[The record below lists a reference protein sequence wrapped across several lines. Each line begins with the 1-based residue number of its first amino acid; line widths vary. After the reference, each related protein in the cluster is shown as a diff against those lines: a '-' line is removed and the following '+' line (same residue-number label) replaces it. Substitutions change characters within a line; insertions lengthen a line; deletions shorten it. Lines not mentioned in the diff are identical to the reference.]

1 MPPRVIQRVDE
12 RRRRQ
17 RAARREHVVSDFVPR
32 YYQVYTVLRQR
43 VSQGDWALD
52 TAMPTEENF
61 AASFGVSR
69 VTIRKALNMLEE
81 EKLISRQ
88 QGRGTFALSPPR
100 RQDLANFG
108 GLLENIVDF
117 EQHTK
122 VRVLAFQRIA
132 LPDDATR
139 LLECTP
145 GSPGVRIVR
154 VRSDSQ
160 APFSYTTCYVPEPEA
175 RLLTEESL
183 GNRTVNHALEK
194 AGVVSAAAEQRLS
207 ATVAGVE
214 VADQL
219 RIEVGTPLISMTRV
233 MRDAKG
239 RPVEAIHALYRAD
252 KYEYRVNL
260 ARDRG
265 GEAPRWTVKV
275 E

>member
-1 MPPRVIQRVDE
+1 MPPRVIMRVDE
-12 RRRRQ
+12 RRRRK
-17 RAARREHVVSDFVPR
+17 RTARREHVVSDFVPR

-43 VSQGDWALD
+43 VTEGEWPVDSP
-52 TAMPTEENF
+52 MPTEENF
-61 AASFGVSR
+61 ASSFGVSR

-88 QGRGTFALSPPR
+88 QGRGTFALAPPK

-117 EQHTK
+117 ERRTK
-122 VRVLAFQRIA
+122 VRVLSFDRVA
-132 LPDDATR
+132 LPEDAAR
-139 LLECTP
+139 LLECAP
-145 GSPGVRIVR
+145 GARALRIVR
-154 VRSDSQ
+154 VRGDNQ

-175 RLLTEESL
+175 GLLSEESL
-183 GNRTVNHALEK
+183 GNRTVNHALEA
-194 AGVVSAAAEQRLS
+194 AGVVAAAAEQRLS
-207 ATVAGVE
+207 ATVAGME
-214 VADQL
+214 VADL
-219 RIEVGTPLISMTRV
+219 LHIDVGAPLISMTRV

-260 ARDRG
+260 ARDRE

-275 E
+275 D